1 MTSHLRSPADAIALY
16 GGFGCSAPANP
27 GAAAQYSSP
36 NGSLVGFPPGGVW
49 VHASIGRARKLLE
62 LVGVGSL

>member
-27 GAAAQYSSP
+27 GAAAQYSRP
-36 NGSLVGFPPGGVW
+36 NGSLVGFPPGGEW
-49 VHASIGRARKLLE
+49 VHASNGRARKLLE
-62 LVGVGSL
+62 RVGLGGL

>member
-1 MTSHLRSPADAIALY
+1 MAGW
-16 GGFGCSAPANP
+16 GG
-27 GAAAQYSSP
+27 
-36 NGSLVGFPPGGVW
+36 PPGGVW